1 MTDYIRRVVC
11 AANLFDNGELVVGP
25 RYFDSIM
32 HDQIAVRGLRKTSIG
47 HTQGFIDQHGV
58 FMKRDE
64 AYIVAVAANQL
75 IRPAFQPGILFS
87 ENLY

>member
-1 MTDYIRRVVC
+1 MSNYIRRVVC
-11 AANLFDNGELVVGP
+11 AAILFDDDSLIVGP
-25 RYFDSIM
+25 RHFDDTM

-47 HTQGFIDQHGV
+47 HTQGFIDQHAI
-58 FMKRDE
+58 FMDRKE
-64 AYIVAVAANQL
+64 AYTVAVAANQL